1 MKRVVASSVILTV
14 PLFRWSACD
23 DRLDNSVISK
33 RPIGCNLRWMSK
45 SVNSSTKSVI
55 NVEFSATFLERC
67 WLSILEPLLTR
78 CDIQEIDSMAS
89 VNSSIASDTLLIYD
103 IDNTVFEPTGNYGS
117 DQWFYYLNKVY
128 RMDGLSA
135 EDAEEKALMLW
146 NKTQHLI
153 TVMPVEKG
161 IPGLIKEQQQSGI
174 KVIAMTARTKEI
186 AAITFDQLKSIDVSF
201 QQSSV
206 LKDDIILIEMK
217 SSPLLKSD
225 LLFQDG
231 VLFVGEKNGKGDA
244 LLMLLEKLKYPP
256 ANVVFVDDRMK
267 HLIGTE
273 KALGTISVPFQGFR
287 YGGADEKVKA
297 FDKFTSEVL
306 DEKAVEF
313 FYMGKQI

>member
-1 MKRVVASSVILTV
+1 MKRVVASSAILTV
-14 PLFRWSACD
+14 PLFRWPACD
-23 DRLDNSVISK
+23 DGVDNYIGSK

-55 NVEFSATFLERC
+55 NVEFSPTFLERC

-89 VNSSIASDTLLIYD
+89 VNSSISSDTLLIYD

-128 RMDGLSA
+128 SMDGLSA
-135 EDAEEKALMLW
+135 EDAEEKALVMW

-244 LLMLLEKLKYPP
+244 LLMLLEKLKYLP

-287 YGGADEKVKA
+287 YGGADVKVKA

-306 DEKAVEF
+306 DEKSVEF